1 MIQRAVVQF
10 GAVPDLS
17 ALAKQLGMSLA
28 DVQNSLGSGVSQL
41 AKENTDAGLSTE
53 ARLGVANTDAI
64 SRIKS
69 ELNKRGILN
78 SGEAGY
84 QLDRQN
90 TGYRQAES
98 DATNK
103 LLDYLNQYQQGYL
116 TAQQQR
122 EGTLSQAYSSAAD
135 RQFQNNQGSKGVTA
149 GLDHID
155 ANGRPVYK
163 GPDGKFYNGDGSAY
177 APPGPQAPN
186 NNGQYNGPDY
196 SPPAAPARGTDIT
209 ARLA

>member
-64 SRIKS
+64 SKIKS

-78 SGEAGY
+78 SGETGF

-135 RQFQNNQGSKGVTA
+135 RQFQNNQGSAGSTA
-149 GLDHID
+149 NLDHVD
-155 ANGRPVYK
+155 GAGKPVYK
-163 GPDGKFYNGDGSAY
+163 GPDGRLYNADGSDHTQSGTPA
-177 APPGPQAPN
+177 
-186 NNGQYNGPDY
+186 
-196 SPPAAPARGTDIT
+196 PPAAPANLLHLLGGGPNVRS
-209 ARLA
+209 A